1 MKNKNFILLC
11 VLVES
16 DLTLICR
23 IQDDNTDQESLSTLV
38 DRHSGIYHS
47 MVNQFLS
54 HPFYSI
60 DKSQAV
66 KEKDYVIFSSAVSF
80 NPEKNTKFSTYLA
93 NQAKWKCL
101 NIINKKK
108 RSNEM
113 SMDDVPLSDEP
124 FSESFISQLNKQ
136 EAFSL
141 LESTLEKEKDF
152 RIKKIIDMR
161 YNVDNNKL
169 TPWRKIAESLDMS
182 IQGCINIHNRFINKV
197 KKEINYV

>member
-1 MKNKNFILLC
+1 LKNKNFILLC

>member
-1 MKNKNFILLC
+1 MKNQNFILLC

>member
-1 MKNKNFILLC
+1 M
-11 VLVES
+11 ES

-54 HPFYSI
+54 HPLYSL

-124 FSESFISQLNKQ
+124 FSESFINQLNKQ

-169 TPWRKIAESLDMS
+169 TPWRKISESLDMS

-197 KKEINYV
+197 KKQLNYV

>member
-124 FSESFISQLNKQ
+124 FSESFISQLIKQ

>member
-1 MKNKNFILLC
+1 MKNKNSILLC

-23 IQDDNTDQESLSTLV
+23 IQDDNTDEESLSALV

-54 HPFYSI
+54 HPFYNI
-60 DKSQAV
+60 DRSQAV
-66 KEKDYVIFSSAVSF
+66 KEKDYVIFNSAVSF

-124 FSESFISQLNKQ
+124 FSESFIGQLNKQ

-141 LESTLEKEKDF
+141 LESALNKEKDF
-152 RIKKIIDMR
+152 RVKKIIDMR

-169 TPWRKIAESLDMS
+169 TPWRKIAEALDMS